1 MGTAVFPNIPSVIW
15 AVRKTPQFSTNVQ
28 RSVSGKELRAQ
39 LWTYPIWGL
48 ELTYEI
54 LQDRVISSQND
65 LQVLVGFFLARAGSF
80 DNFNYTDP
88 DDNAVTN
95 QAFGTG
101 NAVTTQFQLARTYA
115 GYTEPVFR
123 VNGAPVIKKNGVTQT
138 VTTDYTINAEG
149 LVTFTAAP
157 GNTLP
162 LTWTGSFYYRAHF
175 VQDMADFENFM
186 RFLYTWKK
194 CLLETVK

>member
-1 MGTAVFPNIPSVIW
+1 MGTSVFPNIPSVIW
-15 AVRKTPQFSTNVQ
+15 AVRKTPQFSTSVQ

-39 LWTYPIWGL
+39 LYTYPIWEL

-54 LQDRVISSQND
+54 LQDRVINSQND
-65 LQVLVGFFLARAGSF
+65 IQVMIGFFLARAGSF
-80 DNFNYTDP
+80 DNFNYSDP

-101 NAVTTQFQLARTYA
+101 DAVTTQFQLARTYA

-123 VNGAPVIKKNGVTQT
+123 TNGAPTIKINGVTKT

-149 LVTFTAAP
+149 LVTFVSAP

-162 LTWTGSFYYRAHF
+162 LTWTGSFYYRVRFAD
-175 VQDMADFENFM
+175 DMNDFEQFW
-186 RFLYTWKK
+186 RFLWQLKK
-194 CLLETVK
+194 LRLETVK